1 MNFFKGDNKKMKK
14 NNILST
20 ILYVALASLAITATV
35 SLVKNIN
42 KPGDDPTISVP
53 DVETRKNLTTFN
65 FVTTT
70 DNKDLSGETT
80 LINFLNGCNED
91 SKQVFGTLL
100 TTSNEK
106 TVPYA
111 IKLYQSKELGLRLD
125 SSSAVGGFGINMAE
139 DFTFNR
145 AKVKAV
151 NYHRLKTIAEEDGT
165 FNYNKQTNGSSYTL
179 NEKAASLPMKED
191 LKIADDVIESTFE
204 FETAQT
210 TLTIAGTSGRPC
222 LLSLELW
229 TE

>member
-1 MNFFKGDNKKMKK
+1 MKDNVIT
-14 NNILST
+14 NIILS
-20 ILYVALASLAITATV
+20 ILCIAALGGLSSVII
-35 SLVKNIN
+35 KNSN
-42 KPGDDPTISVP
+42 KPSNEPSISVP
-53 DVETRKNLTTFN
+53 SIETRKNLTTFN

-70 DNKDLSGETT
+70 DNKDLSSETT
-80 LINFLNGCNED
+80 FINFLNGCNENN
-91 SKQVFGTLL
+91 KQIFGKLL
-100 TTSNEK
+100 TTTSNAN

-111 IKLYQSKELGLRLD
+111 IKLYQSKELGLRLG
-125 SSSAVGGFGINMAE
+125 SSSSLGGFGINMAE

-179 NEKAASLPMKED
+179 NEKAVSLPMKDD
-191 LKIADDVIESTFE
+191 LKVADDVIETTFE

-210 TLTIAGTSGRPC
+210 TLTIQGVTGRSC

>member
-1 MNFFKGDNKKMKK
+1 MKDNAIT
-14 NNILST
+14 NIILSV
-20 ILYVALASLAITATV
+20 LCVAALGGISSVII
-35 SLVKNIN
+35 KNAN
-42 KPGDDPTISVP
+42 KPGNEPTISVP

-65 FVTTT
+65 FITTT
-70 DNKDLSGETT
+70 DNKDLSSETT
-80 LINFLNGCNED
+80 FINFLNGCNED
-91 SKQVFGTLL
+91 SKQIFGKLL
-100 TTSNEK
+100 TTTSNEK

-111 IKLYQSKELGLRLD
+111 IKLYQSKELGLRLG
-125 SSSAVGGFGINMAE
+125 SSSSLGGFGINMAE

-165 FNYNKQTNGSSYTL
+165 FNYNKQSNGSSYTF

-191 LKIADDVIESTFE
+191 LKVADDVIETTFE
-204 FETAQT
+204 FETSQT

>member
-1 MNFFKGDNKKMKK
+1 MAK
-14 NNILST
+14 NNLLKT
-20 ILYVALASLAITATV
+20 ILGISIGALAITATV
-35 SLVKNIN
+35 SLIQKLN
-42 KPGDDPTISVP
+42 KPGDEPSISVP
-53 DVETRKNLTTFN
+53 SIETRKNLTTFN

-70 DNKDLSGETT
+70 DNKDLSSETT
-80 LINFLNGCNED
+80 FINFLNGCNED
-91 SKQVFGTLL
+91 SKQIFGKLL
-100 TTSNEK
+100 TTTSNEK

-111 IKLYQSKELGLRLD
+111 IKLYQSKELGLRLG
-125 SSSAVGGFGINMAE
+125 SSSALGGFGINMSE

-179 NEKAASLPMKED
+179 NEKAVSLPMKDD
-191 LKIADDVIESTFE
+191 LKVADDVIETTFE

-210 TLTIAGTSGRPC
+210 TLTIQGVTGRSC

>member
-1 MNFFKGDNKKMKK
+1 MKRE
-14 NNILST
+14 NILNT
-20 ILYVALASLAITATV
+20 IFYVALASLAITATV
-35 SLVKNIN
+35 SLIQKLN
-42 KPGDDPTISVP
+42 KPGNEPSISVP
-53 DVETRKNLTTFN
+53 SVETRKNLTTFN

-70 DNKDLSGETT
+70 DNKDLSSETT
-80 LINFLNGCNED
+80 LVNFLNGCNENN
-91 SKQVFGTLL
+91 KQIFGKLL
-100 TTSNEK
+100 TTTSNEK

-111 IKLYQSKELGLRLD
+111 IKLYQSKELGLRLG
-125 SSSAVGGFGINMAE
+125 SSSSLGGFGINMAE

-179 NEKAASLPMKED
+179 NEKAVSLPMKDD
-191 LKIADDVIESTFE
+191 LKVADDVIESIFE
-204 FETAQT
+204 FGTAQT
-210 TLTIAGTSGRPC
+210 TLTIQGVTGRSC

>member
-1 MNFFKGDNKKMKK
+1 MKK
-14 NNILST
+14 ENILST

-35 SLVKNIN
+35 SLIKNIN

-53 DVETRKNLTTFN
+53 AVETRKNLTTFN

-70 DNKDLSGETT
+70 DNKDLSSETT

-100 TTSNEK
+100 TTTTSDEK

-111 IKLYQSKELGLRLD
+111 IKLYQSKELGLRLG
-125 SSSAVGGFGINMAE
+125 SSSAVGGFGINMSS

-151 NYHRLKTIAEEDGT
+151 NYHRLKTIAEEDGS
-165 FNYNKQTNGSSYTL
+165 FNYNKQTNGSAYTL
-179 NEKAASLPMKED
+179 NEKAVSLPMQED
-191 LKIADDVIESTFE
+191 LKVADDVIESTFE
-204 FETAQT
+204 FETTQT

>member
-1 MNFFKGDNKKMKK
+1 MKRE
-14 NNILST
+14 NILNT
-20 ILYVALASLAITATV
+20 IFYVALASLAITATV
-35 SLVKNIN
+35 SLIQKLN
-42 KPGDDPTISVP
+42 KPGDEPSISVP
-53 DVETRKNLTTFN
+53 SIETRKNLTTFN

-70 DNKDLSGETT
+70 DNKDLSSETT
-80 LINFLNGCNED
+80 FINFLNGCNED
-91 SKQVFGTLL
+91 SKQIFGKLL
-100 TTSNEK
+100 TTTSNEK

-111 IKLYQSKELGLRLD
+111 IKLYQSKELGLRLG
-125 SSSAVGGFGINMAE
+125 SSSALGGFGINMSE

-179 NEKAASLPMKED
+179 NEKAVSLPMKDD
-191 LKIADDVIESTFE
+191 LKVADDVIETTFK

-210 TLTIAGTSGRPC
+210 TLTIQGVTGRSC